1 MSIKTKIP
9 LVRPAIMATDI
20 RVDPDGMSLS
30 ETDVDVVVVVVVS
43 GMAELEVSDS
53 AVNVIETLDDESD
66 SAIATKELLLLLT
79 VGCEELDIIIN
90 GSCDMVGVG
99 VGVGPASTE
108 ALVVGGGLATA
119 VADVEDVESGTTTMP

>member
-66 SAIATKELLLLLT
+66 SAIATKELLLLT

>member
-53 AVNVIETLDDESD
+53 AVNVIETLDGESD
-66 SAIATKELLLLLT
+66 SAIATKELLLLT